1 MLLCNDGIFN
11 MSTTNNGRPDIRS
24 MEAFAAVVKC
34 GSMTAAA
41 QKMSVGQ
48 PAITRMIRDLE
59 ERVGFKLFNRNG
71 PKISLSDKGI
81 KFYEESQRVMAN
93 LSHLTERAHAIRDEK
108 IPAIDIVATPTMS
121 AGLVG
126 PVLARVSDILPDF
139 VYIETTT
146 SARVMHSLRQ
156 RTADLGFSAYSN
168 DMDQLRCLAKFD
180 SSVVAVVQKG
190 SRFDTEDPVPL
201 SAFESERTAT
211 ICGGYQIRDAINK
224 TFERHSISIKSETS
238 TNSSLS
244 AAMAARAGLGI
255 ALCDPVTAIGIPVEG
270 ASVRPLS
277 VPISY
282 DWGLFANADVVLG
295 DQFERLIDACTIES
309 EQIVSKVQKLY
320 QRS

>member
-1 MLLCNDGIFN
+1 
-11 MSTTNNGRPDIRS
+11 MSTTNNGWPDIRS

-41 QKMSVGQ
+41 QKLSIGQ
-48 PAITRMIRDLE
+48 PAVTRMIRDLE
-59 ERVGFKLFNRNG
+59 DRVGFELFNRNG
-71 PKISLSDKGI
+71 PKISPSDKGI
-81 KFYEESQRVMAN
+81 KFYEESQRVIAN
-93 LSHLTERAHAIRDEK
+93 LSHLNERAHAIRDEK

-126 PVLARVSDILPDF
+126 PVLSRVFDILPDF

-168 DMDQLRCLAKFD
+168 DLDQLQCLARFE
-180 SSVVAVVQKG
+180 SSVVAIVQKG
-190 SRFDTEDPVPL
+190 SQFDTDGPVPL
-201 SAFESERTAT
+201 SAFEAERTLT

-224 TFERHSISIKSETS
+224 TFQNQSINIRSEIS

-255 ALCDPVTAIGIPVEG
+255 ALCDPVTAIGVPVEG
-270 ASVRPLS
+270 ASVRPIA

-282 DWGLFANADVVLG
+282 DWGLFASDDSVVG
-295 DQFERLIDACTIES
+295 DQVERLIDACTVES
-309 EQIVSKVQKLY
+309 EQIVNKVQKLY
-320 QRS
+320 QGC